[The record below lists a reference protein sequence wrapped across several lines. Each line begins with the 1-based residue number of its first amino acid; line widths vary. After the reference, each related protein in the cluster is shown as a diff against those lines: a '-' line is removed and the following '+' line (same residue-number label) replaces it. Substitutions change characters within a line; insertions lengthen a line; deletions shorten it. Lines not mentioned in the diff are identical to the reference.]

1 MTTPGARAGGNPQA
15 LLARAPRLALLLA
28 LCAVCSLRVPTA
40 MGQVPELPR
49 GIPRLDSARFT
60 VVAFAADLPLAR
72 SLIAEAVSH
81 DSFPGLPRP
90 RERVLV
96 AVAPD
101 ARRFR
106 EWIGPWAPEWGAA
119 IAFPAAR
126 RIVMQGRRASSA
138 AGDPRTVL
146 RHELAHLALR
156 EALGDLPPRWFD
168 EGYASFSA
176 GEWGRDE
183 ALATNLALVLR
194 GTPTL
199 DALDAGFSGGEMR
212 AQQAY
217 ALAYRAVAELA
228 SLDPER
234 GLSLFL
240 AYWKET
246 GSFDKAVRQAY
257 GVTETTFEDR
267 WRSSTRRRF
276 GALALVANV
285 SLVASVFLVF
295 LGPLWLARRRRDR
308 RRLASLRAAES
319 AQDAREAR
327 SALEA
332 LMATSPQEPLHGP
345 PDRGAEPE

>member
-1 MTTPGARAGGNPQA
+1 MTWRRAGAGFWTFCE
-15 LLARAPRLALLLA
+15 LGA
-28 LCAVCSLRVPTA
+28 LCSVFAARVLAQAPD
-40 MGQVPELPR
+40 VPR
-49 GIPRLDSARFT
+49 GVIRLDSARFT
-60 VVAFAADLPLAR
+60 VVAFPADLPLAR
-72 SLIAEAVSH
+72 SLIATAVAQ

-101 ARRFR
+101 QRRFR
-106 EWIGPWAPEWGAA
+106 EWTGPAAPEWGAA
-119 IAFPAAR
+119 IAFPSER

-156 EALGDLPPRWFD
+156 EALGDLPQRWFD

-183 ALATNLALVLR
+183 ELASNLALVLR

-228 SLDPER
+228 ALDPER

-246 GSFDKAVRQAY
+246 GSFDQAVRRAY
-257 GVTETTFEDR
+257 GLTESTFEDR

-276 GALALVANV
+276 GALALVADV
-285 SLVASVFLVF
+285 SLVAVVFLIF
-295 LGPLWLARRRRDR
+295 LGPLWVARRRRDN
-308 RRLASLRAAES
+308 RRLAGLRAVDA
-319 AQDAREAR
+319 AQDARDAA

-332 LMATSPQEPLHGP
+332 LLATSRDSP
-345 PDRGAEPE
+345 PPERPAAGGAEGQ